1 MQITRLKTEQAVI
14 QDQMTKDRAT
24 VERLQML
31 LDQARQESI
40 TVQANNQELQNEMA
54 RLRQKMSELQNK
66 L

>member
-1 MQITRLKTEQAVI
+1 MQIAKLKAEQAVI

-24 VERLQML
+24 VERLEML

-40 TVQANNQELQNEMA
+40 TAQTTNQELQNEMS
-54 RLRQKMSELQNK
+54 RLRQKMSELQTK

>member
-1 MQITRLKTEQAVI
+1 MQIAKLKTEQSVI
-14 QDQMTKDRAT
+14 QDQMNKDRAT
-24 VERLQML
+24 VERLEIL

-40 TVQANNQELQNEMA
+40 TVQANNQELQNEMS